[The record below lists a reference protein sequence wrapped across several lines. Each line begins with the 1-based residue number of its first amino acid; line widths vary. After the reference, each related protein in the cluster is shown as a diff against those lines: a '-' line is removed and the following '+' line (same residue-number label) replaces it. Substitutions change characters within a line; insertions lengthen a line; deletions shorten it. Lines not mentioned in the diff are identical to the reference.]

1 MNYISF
7 VNKVVYKNATQSIS
21 ILAREKMNKI
31 QKTSLFFRVLFQILF
46 VVLPVLLIMAWVQSA
61 GTFEMVEGVIN
72 LNYVPAAYSGS
83 ILHPLNLSEKLLALG
98 AGCFPLFVQ
107 LYILFSLVRLFKL
120 FERGVIFS
128 MSNVRYIRNIGYALI
143 ATQIA
148 NALYQALMGFILT
161 WRNPPGHRFS
171 SITLD
176 QTNIGVILVGLM
188 VILISWI
195 MLEGCKIREEQQ
207 LTV

>member
-1 MNYISF
+1 
-7 VNKVVYKNATQSIS
+7 VVYKNATQPIS

-46 VVLPVLLIMAWVQSA
+46 VVLPVLLIMAWAQSA

-83 ILHPLNLSEKLLALG
+83 ILHPLNLSEKLLVLG
-98 AGCFPLFVQ
+98 AGCLPLLVQ

-120 FERGVIFS
+120 YEQGVIFS
-128 MSNVRYIRNIGYALI
+128 MNNVRYIRNIGYALI
-143 ATQIA
+143 VTQIPT
-148 NALYQALMGFILT
+148 ALYQALMGFILT
-161 WRNPPGHRFS
+161 SRNPPGHRFA

-176 QTNIGVILVGLM
+176 QTNIGIILVALM

>member
-1 MNYISF
+1 M
-7 VNKVVYKNATQSIS
+7 VYKNATQPIS

-46 VVLPVLLIMAWVQSA
+46 VVLPVLLIMAWAQSA

-83 ILHPLNLSEKLLALG
+83 ILHPLNLSEKLLVLG
-98 AGCFPLFVQ
+98 AGCLPLLVQ

-120 FERGVIFS
+120 YEQGVIFS
-128 MSNVRYIRNIGYALI
+128 MNNVRYIRNIGYALI
-143 ATQIA
+143 VTQIPT
-148 NALYQALMGFILT
+148 ALYQALMGFILT
-161 WRNPPGHRFS
+161 SRNPPGHRFA

-176 QTNIGVILVGLM
+176 QTNIGIILVALM